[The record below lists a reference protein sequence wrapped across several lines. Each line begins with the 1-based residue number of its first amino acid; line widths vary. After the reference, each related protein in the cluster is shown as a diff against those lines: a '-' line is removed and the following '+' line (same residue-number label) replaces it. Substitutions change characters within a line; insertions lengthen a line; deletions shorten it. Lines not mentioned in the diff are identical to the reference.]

1 MRERERDWEFE
12 ARFGFIAQI
21 ILLKLKYIEIDDVKK
36 EVKNEKR
43 LISITLINKKK
54 DDNKKQKGRF
64 SDLLGFGMSK
74 ILHDETNKRDFF
86 ALLY

>member
-1 MRERERDWEFE
+1 M
-12 ARFGFIAQI
+12 
-21 ILLKLKYIEIDDVKK
+21 
-36 EVKNEKR
+36 
-43 LISITLINKKK
+43 ISITLIKKK

-86 ALLY
+86 ALLYKYLNTCERIYGNNRANQKNYCINL